1 MNLPLIRVGNGYDV
15 HRLVEGRKLILGG
28 VDVPHSMGLDGHS
41 DADALVHALCDA
53 LLGGLGAGDIGN
65 YFPNTDPKWKG
76 ISSLHLL
83 KEVMRMCREKG
94 FELANADSVIVAQK
108 PKLAPYIS
116 EMKKNIASI
125 LDVET
130 DQINIKATTTEK
142 LGFAG
147 REEGISAYAVALL
160 VKNDRP

>member
-41 DADALVHALCDA
+41 DADVLVHALCDA
-53 LLGGLGAGDIGN
+53 LLGAVGAGDIGKH
-65 YFPNTDPKWKG
+65 FPDTDPKWKG

-83 KEVMRMCREKG
+83 KEVMRMCKG
-94 FELANADSVIVAQK
+94 FKLANADSVIVAQK

-125 LDVET
+125 LGVET